1 MLLTHAPPRGVGDG
15 TDPAHQGFPA
25 LNVLAARL
33 RPALLLHGHVDPD
46 PAGQRDHPLGRT
58 LVRNATGWQLFDLDP
73 ATGRVADVTGHHGGS
88 SHSGS
93 YHGLPPGRSTMPA
106 DTGFP
111 RADVENDFQRA
122 RRRQVLARLSQR
134 LRREPD
140 DVNLI
145 LPFDEVVAALGMTGE
160 RKLGLQ
166 VIKLDTVVGTVDSTR
181 DFDRRFRPTS
191 GRVRERWER
200 LALAQRRGESIPPID
215 VYRVGD
221 LHFVVDGHHRVSIAL
236 AMGQKTIDA
245 YVTEILT
252 AVPAKGIQRRGDL
265 IFKSYER
272 LFRSRVKLPAQA
284 YAKITFS
291 DPWGYAEL
299 GEAVEAWGFRLMQH
313 EHKFYD
319 RAEVSRRWFAE
330 EFTPVVRI
338 LHAADLVGSGTDAE
352 AYLTI
357 ARERYRL
364 IRTHEW
370 NDEVIE
376 ELQRKFR
383 APRWR
388 IRPSVTAPPAE
399 QTAAGEAADR
409 PAKPLTSPPAKPLTS
424 TVAPPRTSQDG
435 AADG

>member
-1 MLLTHAPPRGVGDG
+1 M
-15 TDPAHQGFPA
+15 
-25 LNVLAARL
+25 ARESK
-33 RPALLLHGHVDPD
+33 
-46 PAGQRDHPLGRT
+46 AG
-58 LVRNATGWQLFDLDP
+58 A
-73 ATGRVADVTGHHGGS
+73 
-88 SHSGS
+88 
-93 YHGLPPGRSTMPA
+93 MPA

-111 RADVENDFQRA
+111 RADVENDFLRA
-122 RRRQVLARLSQR
+122 RRRQVLSRLALR
-134 LRREPD
+134 LRRAPD
-140 DVNLI
+140 DVNVI
-145 LPFDEVVAALGMTGE
+145 LPFDEVVAALGMRAE
-160 RKLGLQ
+160 RRLGLQ
-166 VIKLDTVVGTVDSTR
+166 TIRLDTIVGTVDSSR

-236 AMGQKTIDA
+236 AMGQKTIEA

-252 AVPAKGIQRRGDL
+252 AVPAGGIRRRGDL
-265 IFKSYER
+265 IYKSYER

-319 RAEVSRRWFAE
+319 RAEASPRWFTE
-330 EFTPVVRI
+330 EFTPVVRM
-338 LHAADLVGSGTDAE
+338 LHAADLVGDGTDAD

-376 ELQRKFR
+376 ELQRQVCG
-383 APRWR
+383 PRLR
-388 IRPSVTAPPAE
+388 RKRSITAP
-399 QTAAGEAADR
+399 AA
-409 PAKPLTSPPAKPLTS
+409 
-424 TVAPPRTSQDG
+424 QQ
-435 AADG
+435 